1 MDKYQIL
8 ATLDTHTSSIC
19 RHLDKKIIDRKDF
32 KPGVTSPPFHP
43 HCRSTMIPF
52 VGELMGRSARIDGKS
67 QYIDDMTYEEWH
79 KEYVK

>member
-1 MDKYQIL
+1 
-8 ATLDTHTSSIC
+8 
-19 RHLDKKIIDRKDF
+19 
-32 KPGVTSPPFHP
+32 
-43 HCRSTMIPF
+43 MIPY